1 MTLNFKSIVCI
12 LFIPLITACAG
23 AQFPKTGMATP
34 YDGQWLAKLPAERSV
49 CDGIE
54 SKFEVRY
61 GMVIGTVSEN
71 GLRIADIWG
80 QIDDKG
86 HLEGL
91 IGQLGITG
99 ATASVNFQE
108 KTAKGTWKNN
118 SFKGT
123 ISATKHG

>member
-1 MTLNFKSIVCI
+1 MTLRFKSIVCI
-12 LFIPLITACAG
+12 FFIPLISACA
-23 AQFPKTGMATP
+23 AAKFPEAGTATP
-34 YDGQWLAKLPAERSV
+34 YDGQWSAQLPAERTI

-61 GMVIGTVSEN
+61 GMIIGTVTEK
-71 GLRIADIWG
+71 GHRIAEIWG

-99 ATASVNFQE
+99 ATASVDFQE
-108 KTAKGTWKNN
+108 KTATGTWKNN
-118 SFKGT
+118 SCKGT
-123 ISATKHG
+123 LTAAKHG

>member
-1 MTLNFKSIVCI
+1 MTLILRSIVCI
-12 LFIPLITACAG
+12 LFIPLISACAG
-23 AQFPKTGMATP
+23 AKFPETGTATP
-34 YDGQWLAKLPAERSV
+34 YDGLWSAKLPAERSI

-61 GMVIGTVSEN
+61 GMIVGTVSEN
-71 GLRIADIWG
+71 GRRIADIWG

-99 ATASVNFQE
+99 ATASVDFQE
-108 KTAKGTWKNN
+108 KTAAGTWKNN
-118 SFKGT
+118 SCKGT
-123 ISATKHG
+123 LSATKHG